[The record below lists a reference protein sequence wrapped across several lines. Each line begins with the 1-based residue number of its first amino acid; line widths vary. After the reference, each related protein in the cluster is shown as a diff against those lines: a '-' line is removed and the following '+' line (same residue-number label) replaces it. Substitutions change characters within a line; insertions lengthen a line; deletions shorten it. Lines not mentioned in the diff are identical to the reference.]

1 MIPGVNL
8 LHMAMGILG
17 NQSVEYIRYEGAQT
31 LANGIKTEVYSDP
44 VTVEEGSVQPIPK
57 SNYREN
63 GLNFSR
69 EYVTWW
75 VSMDVLGLDRDFS
88 GDLIVWNN
96 KKWKVDSDISWYEQ
110 DGWCELTM
118 WNIEKP
124 GNAP

>member
-1 MIPGVNL
+1 MIPGINL
-8 LHMAMGILG
+8 LNVAMGMLG
-17 NQSVEYIRYEGAQT
+17 SQSVEYAQYMGTTT
-31 LANGIKTEVYSDP
+31 LENGVKIESYADP
-44 VTVEEGSVQPIPK
+44 ITIDDCSVQPIPK

-75 VSMDVLGLDRDFS
+75 VSRDVLGLDRDFG
-88 GDLIVWNN
+88 GDKITWNG
-96 KKWKVDSDISWYEQ
+96 KTWIVDSDVSWFEQ

-118 WNIEKP
+118 WNVEKP